1 MISYGKQFIDKDD
14 VKSVVSALKSD
25 YLTQGPIVKKFEQQ
39 LNNLFG
45 SKHSLATSNGT
56 ASLYLAGKV
65 LGWNKKSHIVVS
77 TLTFV
82 AGANVAELFGATVKF
97 IDIDPTTYCIDTK
110 ALEDY
115 LKTSKKKITTL
126 IATDFAGHVCDWKK
140 IKNLSKKYHFTLIND
155 NCHATGAE
163 YFGSYKYAAKYAD
176 ICCSSFHPVKHFTT
190 GEGGAIFTN
199 KSNLYKKL
207 LVFREHGII
216 KKKNWWDYDIIN
228 PSLNFRMSEL
238 QAALGISQV
247 KKISKFLKYRREIAK
262 IYDSELSNVSML
274 KIPEKINCN
283 HSYHLYPLLIDFEKL
298 KKTKKTLLQIFLK
311 NDIKLQV
318 HYKPTH
324 LFSYYKKKYKN
335 KKIILKNSEKYY
347 QQELSLPIFFNLK
360 KDIIYKV
367 IQIIKD
373 FTFPSRVR

>member
-1 MISYGKQFIDKDD
+1 MINYGRQFIDRDD
-14 VKSVVSALKSD
+14 IKSVISVLKSD
-25 YLTQGPIVKKFEQQ
+25 YLTQGPIVKKFEKKI
-39 LNNLFG
+39 NYLFG

-56 ASLYLAGKV
+56 AALYLAGKAI
-65 LGWNKKSHIVVS
+65 GWNSKSLILAS
-77 TLTFV
+77 PLTFV

-97 IDIDPTTYCIDTK
+97 IDIDTTTYCIDTI
-110 ALEDY
+110 ALEKY
-115 LKTSKKKITTL
+115 LKTNKKKITSV

-140 IKNLSKKYHFTLIND
+140 LKYLSKKYHFTLIND

-163 YFGSYKYAAKYAD
+163 YFGSYKYAVKYAD

-207 LVFREHGII
+207 LLYREHGIV
-216 KKKNWWDYDIIN
+216 KKKFWWDYDVIE
-228 PSLNFRMSEL
+228 PSLNFRMSEI
-238 QAALGISQV
+238 QAALGITQI
-247 KKISKFLKYRREIAK
+247 KKIFKFLKYRRKIAK
-262 IYDSELSNVSML
+262 IYDTKLSNIDTL
-274 KIPEKINCN
+274 TIPLKINCN
-283 HSYHLYPLLIDFEKL
+283 HSYHLYPILIDFKKL
-298 KKTKKTLLQIFLK
+298 KKTKKNLFQIFLK
-311 NDIKLQV
+311 QNIKLQV

-335 KKIILKNSEKYY
+335 KKNVLKNSEKFY

-367 IQIIKD
+367 IKIIKD
-373 FTFPSRVR
+373 FTLR